1 MQKKQSIL
9 VIDDSQTV
17 RRLAELVLSEEGY
30 EVITANDGDEGL
42 KMAKE
47 KMPSLIIVDFI
58 MPKMNGFQFCKNI
71 RSDESLN
78 EIPIVLITS
87 KGEDVGKGFDE
98 KFGIVEYLKK
108 PFETETLTKTVEDAL
123 AGSVQAPQT
132 GIEETAGDRVPEYAA
147 VEAETPAKMPGPKIT
162 LPTETPFIEIISD
175 EPAGTGEQTE
185 ETVHADN
192 SFVNI
197 QSAEDNTQD
206 KTCLEPSSSENPGS
220 TENSCSAADGP
231 VAPVYAVLQE
241 NIKSEFRHYFGQ
253 ELTVLLKS
261 AIVQS
266 LKETDLVKSSR
277 RILSGEVM
285 YIPINDVMQYISIS
299 GISGKLSVLTDTFN
313 SEVYLEKG
321 QIAYASI
328 SRHDNRVCLEDLILK
343 DGHPK
348 KDEILSVFSEARGSS
363 LRAGA
368 LLLKR
373 ELINAEELKD
383 HYSRLS
389 EEAVNET
396 VSATS
401 GYFYIEDV
409 PLPSEIQDTK
419 VNIPACGIKE

>member
-30 EVITANDGDEGL
+30 EVIMANDGDKGL
-42 KMAKE
+42 TIAKE
-47 KMPSLIIVDFI
+47 KIPSLIIVDFI

-98 KFGIVEYLKK
+98 KFGIVQYLKK
-108 PFETETLTKTVEDAL
+108 PFETETLIKTVEEAL
-123 AGSVQAPQT
+123 AGSVQAPQAT
-132 GIEETAGDRVPEYAA
+132 IEEAAEDRVPEYAA
-147 VEAETPAKMPGPKIT
+147 VEAETPAQMPGPKTT
-162 LPTETPFIEIISD
+162 LPTETPFIEITPD
-175 EPAGTGEQTE
+175 KPAETGEQTE
-185 ETVHADN
+185 ETILPDN
-192 SFVNI
+192 SFVDI

-206 KTCLEPSSSENPGS
+206 KTCQEPSSSENPGT
-220 TENSCSAADGP
+220 TETSRSAADEP

-261 AIVQS
+261 AMVQS

-299 GISGKLSVLTDTFN
+299 GISGKLSVLTDAFN

-328 SRHDNRVCLEDLILK
+328 SRHDHRACLEDLILK
-343 DGHPK
+343 DGHPQ

-363 LRAGA
+363 LRAGDI
-368 LLLKR
+368 LLKR
-373 ELINAEELKD
+373 GLINAEELTD

-389 EEAVNET
+389 EDAVKET

-409 PLPSEIQDTK
+409 PLPCEIQDTK

>member
-47 KMPSLIIVDFI
+47 QKPSLIIVDFI

-71 RSDESLN
+71 RSDESMN

-98 KFGIVEYLKK
+98 KFGIVQYLKK
-108 PFETETLTKTVEDAL
+108 PFETETLTKTVEEAL
-123 AGSVQAPQT
+123 AGCREASQSDL
-132 GIEETAGDRVPEYAA
+132 EETAGDRVPAYAA
-147 VEAETPAKMPGPKIT
+147 VEADTHTKTPGPKIT
-162 LPTETPFIEIISD
+162 LPTETPFIEITSD
-175 EPAGTGEQTE
+175 KPSETGEQTE
-185 ETVHADN
+185 EIIHHDN

-197 QSAEDNTQD
+197 QNTEDNAQGE
-206 KTCLEPSSSENPGS
+206 TCPEQPSSEHSGV
-220 TENSCSAADGP
+220 TENSRPAADSP

-253 ELTVLLKS
+253 ELTVLLKN
-261 AIVQS
+261 AMVQS

-285 YIPINDVMQYISIS
+285 YISINDVMQYISIS
-299 GISGKLSVLTDTFN
+299 GISGKLSVLTDAFN
-313 SEVYLEKG
+313 SEIYLEKG

-328 SRHDNRVCLEDLILK
+328 SRHNHRACLEELILK
-343 DGHPK
+343 DGHPE

-363 LRAGA
+363 LRAGDI
-368 LLLKR
+368 LIKR
-373 ELINAEELKD
+373 GLISVEELTD

-389 EEAVNET
+389 ENAVKET

-409 PLPSEIQDTK
+409 PLPGELQDIK
-419 VNIPACGIKE
+419 VKIPACGIKE